1 MNIQTFNLLYVN
13 FYSAL
18 LLLVLLAIIYIKREL
33 YNFSSKIF
41 KYMII
46 INIIL
51 SIFEVISLLID
62 GMDNTV
68 LWFINYT
75 LNFTIF
81 LLTPLIGSLWAMYI
95 DHKIFQGYNRR
106 KFYYVYLTP
115 FFIVVTLLLVN
126 LRYPVLFSI
135 SANNVYSR
143 EPLIMF
149 DFLMLF
155 TLLILMTYIVLKNRK
170 KVKKSVVS
178 GSLIFLILPAI
189 GGIIQMSF
197 YGVATLY
204 SAFSLGIISSYIIL
218 ETIGS
223 SIDNLTGLFTRDKA
237 SEYINELINTKNEF
251 GVLLIDLDDF
261 KKIND
266 EYGHNEGD
274 KYLKLFGEVLTRV
287 FEKDDIIS
295 RFGGDEFI
303 IVKNNFVKKDKPGLI
318 KAINDDIK
326 DNLNSNMLSIP
337 INFSVGC
344 SVYNS
349 TLNKS
354 EEELIIEAD
363 NNMYLNKAENKN
375 LRRRKSDK

>member
-68 LWFINYT
+68 LWFMNYT

-303 IVKNNFVKKDKPGLI
+303 IVKNNFVKKDKPCLI

>member
-68 LWFINYT
+68 LWFMNYT

>member
-68 LWFINYT
+68 LWFMNYT

-155 TLLILMTYIVLKNRK
+155 TLLILMTYIV
-170 KVKKSVVS
+170 
-178 GSLIFLILPAI
+178 
-189 GGIIQMSF
+189 
-197 YGVATLY
+197 T
-204 SAFSLGIISSYIIL
+204 
-218 ETIGS
+218 
-223 SIDNLTGLFTRDKA
+223 
-237 SEYINELINTKNEF
+237 
-251 GVLLIDLDDF
+251 
-261 KKIND
+261 
-266 EYGHNEGD
+266 HH
-274 KYLKLFGEVLTRV
+274 
-287 FEKDDIIS
+287 
-295 RFGGDEFI
+295 
-303 IVKNNFVKKDKPGLI
+303 DKPWPRKRPI
-318 KAINDDIK
+318 ESQRNDDIAC
-326 DNLNSNMLSIP
+326 DEID
-337 INFSVGC
+337 I
-344 SVYNS
+344 
-349 TLNKS
+349 
-354 EEELIIEAD
+354 
-363 NNMYLNKAENKN
+363 
-375 LRRRKSDK
+375 